1 MPARVLM
8 DVDTGIDDAIAIMIA
23 LQSPE
28 IEIVGI
34 TTVSGNV
41 TALAAGLNTLG
52 ILRALGKESKI
63 PVLRG
68 SSRPLSKKIF
78 CAKDVHGEKGLGHMM
93 LESNLSLLQE
103 GKVSHFISRILSNYR
118 KDEVSL
124 IATGPLTNIARVILE
139 DPGNI
144 EPLSRICIMGGAY
157 GLASKIYGNITRFAE
172 FNFYCDPKAAQI
184 VLGYPLD
191 KGVRLNVVGLDVTD
205 KYLIIDGKFVSC
217 LSDPQ
222 CMKRKKTAVGYSSK
236 VPIIAKSLLEYPLA
250 KFGKFN
256 LPDIFAVAMLERPDL
271 FKFKRGK
278 IDIVQNGLLRGH
290 STFVEENSSYGF
302 EKGRNIFVA
311 SKIIDRKSFHKYVSS
326 SLFDGRG
333 L

>member
-41 TALAAGLNTLG
+41 TAGAAGLNTLG

-63 PVLRG
+63 PVLQG
-68 SSRPLSKKIF
+68 SSRPISKKIVR
-78 CAKDVHGEKGLGHMM
+78 AKDVHGEKGLGNMT
-93 LESNLSLLQE
+93 LESNPSLLQK
-103 GKVSHFISRILSNYR
+103 GKVSHFISRILANYR

-124 IATGPLTNIARVILE
+124 IATGPLTNIARIILE

-144 EPLSRICIMGGAY
+144 DSLSGICIMGGAY
-157 GLASKIYGNITRFAE
+157 GLASKIYGNITQYAE

-184 VLGYPLD
+184 VLAHTPD
-191 KGVRLNVVGLDVTD
+191 KAVQLNVVGLDVTD
-205 KYLIIDGKFVSC
+205 KYLIIDDKFVSR
-217 LSDPQ
+217 LSDLQ
-222 CMKRKKTAVGYSSK
+222 CMKGKKTALGYSSK

-250 KFGKFN
+250 KFGKFD
-256 LPDIFAVAMLERPDL
+256 LPDIFAVAMLESPDL

-278 IDIVQNGLLRGH
+278 INIVQNGLLRGH
-290 STFVEENSSYGF
+290 SIFVEENSSDNI
-302 EKGRNIFVA
+302 EKGRKIFIA
-311 SKIIDRKSFHKYVSS
+311 SKIMDRKRFHKYVFSH
-326 SLFDGRG
+326 LCNGR
-333 L
+333 

>member
-1 MPARVLM
+1 MPARVLI

-41 TALAAGLNTLG
+41 SAQAAGLNTLG
-52 ILRALGKESKI
+52 ILRALEKDSKI
-63 PVLRG
+63 PVLQG
-68 SSRPLSKKIF
+68 SSRPISNKIVL
-78 CAKDVHGEKGLGHMM
+78 AKDVHGKKGLGNMK
-93 LESNLSLLQE
+93 LESNPSLLQKE
-103 GKVSHFISRILSNYR
+103 KVSQFISRILANYR

-124 IATGPLTNIARVILE
+124 IATGPLTNIARLILE
-139 DPGNI
+139 DPGKI
-144 EPLSRICIMGGAY
+144 DSLSRICIMGGAY
-157 GLASKIYGNITRFAE
+157 GLASKIYGNITQYAE

-184 VLGYPLD
+184 VLAYPSY
-191 KGVRLNVVGLDVTD
+191 KAVRLNIVGLDVTD
-205 KYLIIDGKFVSC
+205 NYLIIDGKFVSR

-222 CMKRKKTAVGYSSK
+222 CMKRKKTALGYNGK
-236 VPIIAKSLLEYPLA
+236 VPIITKSLLEYPLA

-256 LPDIFAVAMLERPDL
+256 LPDVFAVAMLERPDF

-278 IDIVQNGLLRGH
+278 INIVQSGLLRGH
-290 STFVEENSSYGF
+290 STFVEENSSHNI
-302 EKGRNIFVA
+302 EKGRKIFVA
-311 SKIIDRKSFHKYVSS
+311 SKMIDRKRFDKYVFSRIC
-326 SLFDGRG
+326 DGRG

>member
-1 MPARVLM
+1 M

-41 TALAAGLNTLG
+41 TAGAAGLNTLG

-63 PVLRG
+63 PVLQG
-68 SSRPLSKKIF
+68 SSRPISKKIVR
-78 CAKDVHGEKGLGHMM
+78 AKDVHGEKGLGNMT
-93 LESNLSLLQE
+93 LESNPSLLQK
-103 GKVSHFISRILSNYR
+103 GKVSHFISRILANYR

-124 IATGPLTNIARVILE
+124 IATGPLTNIARIILE

-144 EPLSRICIMGGAY
+144 DSLSGICIMGGTY
-157 GLASKIYGNITRFAE
+157 GLASKIYGNITQYAE

-184 VLGYPLD
+184 VLAHTSD
-191 KGVRLNVVGLDVTD
+191 KAVQLNVVGLDVTD
-205 KYLIIDGKFVSC
+205 KYLIIDDKFVSR

-222 CMKRKKTAVGYSSK
+222 CMKGKKTALGYSSK

-250 KFGKFN
+250 KFGKFD
-256 LPDIFAVAMLERPDL
+256 LPDIFAVAMLESPDL

-278 IDIVQNGLLRGH
+278 INIVQNGLLRGH
-290 STFVEENSSYGF
+290 STFVEENSSDNI
-302 EKGRNIFVA
+302 EKGRKIFIA
-311 SKIIDRKSFHKYVSS
+311 SKIMDRKRFHKYVFSH
-326 SLFDGRG
+326 LCNGR
-333 L
+333 

>member
-23 LQSPE
+23 LQSQE

-41 TALAAGLNTLG
+41 TAGAAGLNTLG

-63 PVLRG
+63 PVLQG
-68 SSRPLSKKIF
+68 SSRPLSKKIVR
-78 CAKDVHGEKGLGHMM
+78 AKDVHGEKGLGNMT
-93 LESNLSLLQE
+93 LESSPSLLQK
-103 GKVSHFISRILSNYR
+103 GKVSHFISRILANYR

-124 IATGPLTNIARVILE
+124 IATGPLTNIARLILE

-144 EPLSRICIMGGAY
+144 APLSRICIMGGAY
-157 GLASKIYGNITRFAE
+157 GLASKIYGNITQFAE

-184 VLGYPLD
+184 VLGYPSD
-191 KGVRLNVVGLDVTD
+191 KSARLNVVGLDVTD
-205 KYLIIDGKFVSC
+205 KYLIIDDKFVSR

-222 CMKRKKTAVGYSSK
+222 CMKSKTATGYSSK
-236 VPIIAKSLLEYPLA
+236 VPTIAKSLMEYPLA
-250 KFGKFN
+250 KFGKFD
-256 LPDIFAVAMLERPDL
+256 LPDIFAVAMLESPD
-271 FKFKRGK
+271 FFRFKRGK

-290 STFVEENSSYGF
+290 STFLEENSSDNI
-302 EKGRNIFVA
+302 EKSRKIFVA
-311 SKIIDRKSFHKYVSS
+311 SKIIDRKRFHKYVFSH
-326 SLFDGRG
+326 LCNGR
-333 L
+333 

>member
-41 TALAAGLNTLG
+41 TAGAAGLNTLG

-63 PVLRG
+63 PVLQG
-68 SSRPLSKKIF
+68 SSRPISKKIVR
-78 CAKDVHGEKGLGHMM
+78 AKDVHGEKGLGNMT
-93 LESNLSLLQE
+93 LESNPSLLQK
-103 GKVSHFISRILSNYR
+103 GKVSHFISRILANYR

-124 IATGPLTNIARVILE
+124 IATRPLTNIARIIE

-144 EPLSRICIMGGAY
+144 DSLSGICIMGGAY
-157 GLASKIYGNITRFAE
+157 GLASKIYGNITQYAE

-184 VLGYPLD
+184 VLAHTSD
-191 KGVRLNVVGLDVTD
+191 KAVQLNVVGLDVTD
-205 KYLIIDGKFVSC
+205 KYLIIDDKFVSR

-222 CMKRKKTAVGYSSK
+222 CMKGKKLHLAIAVKYQLSPSHCWNIPWLNLVNSTYPIFLPLQCSKAQIFLSSK
-236 VPIIAKSLLEYPLA
+236 EGKS
-250 KFGKFN
+250 
-256 LPDIFAVAMLERPDL
+256 I
-271 FKFKRGK
+271 
-278 IDIVQNGLLRGH
+278 
-290 STFVEENSSYGF
+290 
-302 EKGRNIFVA
+302 
-311 SKIIDRKSFHKYVSS
+311 
-326 SLFDGRG
+326 
-333 L
+333 